1 MVLSEILQV
10 FVNQIVIIHALLHIT
25 GLITLVYVPQ
35 DTKKIQLEVVFK
47 RANQVISIMPSVFV

>member
-10 FVNQIVIIHALLHIT
+10 FVYQIIIIHALLHIT

-35 DTKKIQLEVVFK
+35 DTKEI
-47 RANQVISIMPSVFV
+47 